1 MAARPRVAFAPQRL
15 HVSDPCPATPARPDV
30 LVIGPGAVGS
40 FLGGMLARAGREVVL
55 LGRRAV
61 PGEPSLRLEDR
72 AGVRAVPVSRA
83 SDPADVAAPRLVLL
97 AVKAFD
103 LPAALHTA
111 SRWPDAVL
119 MTVQNG
125 VGAEEAALAARDGV
139 LLAGSLTAAVEPVPG
154 GVRRLRAG
162 GMGVAVVRGG
172 VEAAR
177 TADRLVA
184 DWTGAGLPARRFADW
199 AAMKWSKLVAN
210 LVGNATSALLDLD
223 PAAIYGDPATFE
235 IERRQLRE
243 AVAVMEALRLRPVS
257 IPGANVGLLLR
268 GIALPPPIARPIIA
282 RVIGGARGGKAPSLR
297 LHLRDG
303 GTGPTEVRWLN
314 GAVADHGARLGVA
327 TPVNALLAALVD
339 EAAADPARAAWW
351 RGRPDRLRAAVDAA
365 VAAAETA
372 SPRPPGVG

>member
-1 MAARPRVAFAPQRL
+1 MIARVAIVGAGSVGLLVGACLAQTGCEVTMVVRRPWPSEAIDL
-15 HVSDPCPATPARPDV
+15 VRPD
-30 LVIGPGAVGS
+30 
-40 FLGGMLARAGREVVL
+40 GGRARVAMTTATLARLPDSIDVV
-55 LGRRAV
+55 V
-61 PGEPSLRLEDR
+61 
-72 AGVRAVPVSRA
+72 
-83 SDPADVAAPRLVLL
+83 L
-97 AVKAFD
+97 AVKQFD
-103 LPAALHTA
+103 LPHVLDALAGRPTG
-111 SRWPDAVL
+111 PIV
-119 MTVQNG
+119 TIQNG
-125 VGAEEAALAARDGV
+125 VGAEEFVTTTRSGDPLVAA
-139 LLAGSLTAAVEPVPG
+139 SLTAAVEADPG
-154 GVRRLRAG
+154 REVRWLRRG
-162 GMGVAVVRGG
+162 GIGLAVVTGPATEVVGDLATRF
-172 VEAAR
+172 
-177 TADRLVA
+177 TA
-184 DWTGAGLPARRFADW
+184 AGLPARRFADW

-243 AVAVMEALRLRPVS
+243 AVAVMAALRLVPVS